1 MRYARVR
8 DGLVVNVEEWEPEML
23 ELYRMPAGDEL
34 VADEKTDAV
43 IGLSYDDATGF
54 ELLPEE
60 PEPTWINDQPLIPD
74 DPDPISEDAYIRVL
88 EATINALEKGA
99 TR

>member
-8 DGLVVNVEEWEPEML
+8 GGEVVNLEEWQPEML
-23 ELYRMPAGDEL
+23 ELYRIPAGDEL
-34 VADEKTDAV
+34 IADENGDAV
-43 IGLSYDDATGF
+43 IGLSYDQETGF

-60 PEPTWINDQPLIPD
+60 PEPTWINDPPLIPD